1 MRRLILSLAL
11 LAVSVTSLPA
21 APVRELV
28 AEKARDS
35 YGAELP
41 DQSEFKLSFQRDAD
55 LDAVLL
61 SAFWMDRATG
71 QFLANAVLPDGEVRR
86 LQGLAVLTITVPVP
100 VRRILPGEIVTE
112 ADLQMIDIPHARLG
126 AFAQTE
132 ETALIGKEVRR
143 VLGQGR
149 PIMAQSVMEPLVIT
163 RGDKVSIKY
172 TKGKLAL
179 TAPGRALDDAH
190 REQEIRIVNLVSNTL
205 VTGIARSKG
214 FVEIIR

>member
-11 LAVSVTSLPA
+11 LAVSVTAPLA

-71 QFLANAVLPDGEVRR
+71 QFLANAVLPDGKVRR
-86 LQGLAVLTITVPVP
+86 LQGLAVLNVTVPVP
-100 VRRILPGEIVTE
+100 VRRMLPGEIVTE
-112 ADLQMIDIPHARLG
+112 SDLQMIDIPHARLG
-126 AFAQTE
+126 AFAQTD

-172 TKGKLAL
+172 TNGKLAL

-205 VTGIARSKG
+205 VTGIARSEG
-214 FVEIIR
+214 LVEIIR